1 MRNYKTYLK
10 HIGKLYRC
18 DKKTC
23 EDALKQAWMGFLSP
37 YEIEPFILEVQWKE
51 IKKQE
56 MKLNK
61 MNQEEIRPSKKNS
74 KRKNKQF
81 PYKRNRK
88 IPFENRN
95 KTKHLNSPNDSN

>member
-1 MRNYKTYLK
+1 MRNYNSYLDK
-10 HIGKLYRC
+10 VCQLYDC

-23 EDALKQAWMGFLSP
+23 EDALKQAWMAFLSP
-37 YEIEPFILEVQWKE
+37 DELEEFILEVQWKE

-56 MKLNK
+56 MKLNR
-61 MNQEEIRPSKKNS
+61 MEQEEIRPSKKNS

-81 PYKRNRK
+81 PYKRNCK

-95 KTKHLNSPNDSN
+95 KTKHLNSPND